1 MKRIVLL
8 GSTGSIGRNALDV
21 VSRHPDQFR
30 IVGLS
35 ARRRIEVLARQC
47 DEHPEAL
54 FALSESPWLDSLLRS
69 RPELKPRAVGAGETA
84 LTDLVRA
91 TKPDLV
97 LNALVGFVGL
107 RPTIAALDAGIPV
120 AVANKESI
128 VTGGEVLLEAAARS
142 GARLI
147 PIDSEHVAISQC
159 LGSARIDAVERV
171 VITASGGALRDRPM
185 NALAAVTVEE
195 VLAHP
200 TWKMGDK
207 ITVDSATLVNKALE
221 TIEAHWLF
229 RLPFEKIDVVIHP
242 QSIVH
247 SFVEFIDGSIMAQMG
262 DPDMRFPILY
272 ALSYPER
279 LRSGLRSSVTA
290 FPALT
295 FREVDRRRYPCFELA
310 LEAAR
315 AGGNAP
321 TVLNAANEMA
331 VRAFLDGEIPF
342 TSMGDVIEGA
352 LGAVE
357 RRPIR
362 TLEDILETDRIT
374 REWVENTYAPKWA
387 AARRGTSR
395 PC

>member
-35 ARRRIEVLARQC
+35 ARRRIDLLARQC
-47 DEHPEAL
+47 DQHPEAL

-69 RPELKPRAVGAGETA
+69 RPELKPRAVGSGEAA

-91 TKPDLV
+91 ARPDLV
-97 LNALVGFVGL
+97 VNALVGFVGL
-107 RPTIAALDAGIPV
+107 RPTIAALGAGIPV

-159 LGSARIDAVERV
+159 LGSAQIDAVERV
-171 VITASGGALRDRPM
+171 VITASGGALRDRPL
-185 NALAAVTVEE
+185 NAFADVTVEE

-295 FREVDRRRYPCFELA
+295 FREVDSKRYPCFGLA

-342 TSMGDVIEGA
+342 TGMGDVIEGA

-362 TLEDILETDRIT
+362 ALEDILETDRIT

-395 PC
+395 KC